1 MNYMKKLLIV
11 CMALCLVF
19 SACGNCNK
27 ANGTDKVAYSRN
39 AVIYEVNIRQYTPQ
53 GTFSAF
59 AEHLP
64 YLKELGVDILWLM
77 PIFPISELN
86 RKGELGSYYAVS
98 DYKAVNPEF
107 GNMDDFKAL
116 VKQAHSLGMR
126 VILDW
131 VANHTG
137 CDHEWVV
144 KNPAWYE
151 YDTLG
156 QFVSPMDW
164 TDTYSL
170 NYNNMDMQAAMID
183 ALEFWVKEADIDGY
197 RCDVASMVPTQFWDE
212 VRISLDKIKPVFML
226 AESSE
231 PDLTVK
237 AFDMVYNWPAMFLFD
252 DLVIKYKKVSA
263 IAELI
268 ASQQR
273 KFPKDAYFMN
283 HITNHDRNSW
293 DGTEYERLGN
303 GVEAFAALTYVMPG
317 MPLIYTGQE
326 VGLRD
331 RIPFFTK
338 YNGYTQEKNDTYKF
352 YQHLNKLK
360 HEQPALLAGSIG
372 GDWQVYK
379 TTAPNQV
386 LFCARE
392 LSGKEV
398 LYMANLTD
406 QPAFFEIEDE
416 VPGGQFVE
424 WFGGNITGFE
434 KGMSLTLD
442 PWQYGI
448 FVRQ

>member
-1 MNYMKKLLIV
+1 
-11 CMALCLVF
+11 MALCLVF
-19 SACGNCNK
+19 SACSNCNK
-27 ANGTDKVAYSRN
+27 AHGTKKVEYSRN

-53 GTFSAF
+53 GTFNAF
-59 AEHLP
+59 ANHLP

-86 RKGELGSYYAVS
+86 RKGELGSYYAVR

-107 GNMDDFKAL
+107 GTMEDFKAL
-116 VKQAHSLGMR
+116 VQQAHQLGMY

-137 CDHEWVV
+137 CDHNWLAQ
-144 KNPAWYE
+144 NPSWYE

-156 QFVSPMDW
+156 QLVSPMDW

-170 NYNNMDMQAAMID
+170 NYDNKDMQSAMID

-197 RCDVASMVPTQFWDE
+197 RCDVASMVPTDFWNQ
-212 VRISLDKIKPVFML
+212 VRSSLDDIKPVFML

-231 PDLTVK
+231 SDLTVQ
-237 AFDMVYNWPAMFLFD
+237 AFDMVYNWPALFLFD
-252 DLVIKYKKVSA
+252 EVVSGKKKVSD
-263 IAELI
+263 IAEVI
-268 ASQQR
+268 SSQQR

-283 HITNHDRNSW
+283 HITNHDRNTW
-293 DGTEYERLGN
+293 DGTEFERLGN

-338 YNGYTQEKNDTYKF
+338 YQGYTQEKNDTYQF
-352 YQHLNKLK
+352 YVKLNELK
-360 HEQPALLAGSIG
+360 HRQPALLAGQLG
-372 GDWQVYK
+372 GTWKVYR
-379 TTAPNQV
+379 TSAPNQV
-386 LFCARE
+386 LVCGRE
-392 LSGKEV
+392 LSGQEV
-398 LYMANLTD
+398 LYIANLSD
-406 QPAFFEIEDE
+406 NKAFFEIKDNM
-416 VPGGQFVE
+416 PAGQFVE

-434 KGMSLTLD
+434 KGQSLTLEA
-442 PWQYGI
+442 WQYGV
-448 FVRQ
+448 FVREK